1 MLNAQAIFNKSIDDA
16 KQYSILYDYLT
27 TQVRVPAPFDDLLR
41 GQIVS
46 AVAAFDKLMHDLI
59 RIGMC
64 QTFGGTRTGTP
75 KYHNESISIQLH
87 SALVTATVPP
97 KEHLFERAIVT
108 KLGHLSFQH
117 PDKISDGLSL
127 IWAEAQKWEKI
138 GAVMSQAGHF
148 ASTQMKLIA
157 TRRNAIVHESDMDP
171 LTNLKTPISRAEC
184 EAITKFVASCGNAI
198 VGLVA

>member
-1 MLNAQAIFNKSIDDA
+1 MLNAQAVFNNSVKDA
-16 KQYSILYDYLT
+16 KQHSVLYDYLT

-41 GQIVS
+41 GQIVI

-64 QTFGGTRTGTP
+64 QTFSGVRIGTP

-87 SALVTATVPP
+87 SALVAAIVPP

-117 PDKISDGLSL
+117 PDKLQTDYRSSGLKVRNGKKL
-127 IWAEAQKWEKI
+127 VGKWVK
-138 GAVMSQAGHF
+138 
-148 ASTQMKLIA
+148 
-157 TRRNAIVHESDMDP
+157 RD
-171 LTNLKTPISRAEC
+171 ISRQL
-184 EAITKFVASCGNAI
+184 K
-198 VGLVA
+198 